1 MTNNPSD
8 LHIELEEQEAWRR
21 RLTVTVPAGSVQ
33 TERNKIIQKL
43 GGRLKLP
50 GFRKG
55 KIPANVVEQRF
66 GQAVDQELLDK
77 VIGESYR
84 RALHIQSLEPIS
96 EGQVEKVDYEP
107 REDLTFSI
115 SFDVQPVVELER
127 LGGFTVQR
135 PKIEVAE
142 EDVQRVLDRLR
153 DQAGVWKPVEEG
165 EAQDGNL
172 MTLEIQRLEGG
183 EAAGEGRPY
192 EIVLG
197 DGEAI
202 PEVEDAVRTLAVGE
216 TGDFTVTFPD
226 DFPDEERRGAVQH
239 LRISLQ
245 AQKEKE
251 VPDLTDDFARSLGDF
266 EDLETLK
273 TRVREDLERE
283 AGDQA
288 ESAVRTQLLENL
300 IEANPFEVPRS
311 MAERYMESVL
321 GDTSKLNPE
330 VVAETRERLR
340 PEAEKAVKRI
350 LVVDRVAELQG
361 LKATEDEVDGRIE
374 EIAEKNDTKPAQVY
388 ANLQKA
394 GSLDAL
400 EREITEKKV
409 YDFLK
414 GESTVT
420 ETQKENTRE

>member
-1 MTNNPSD
+1 MTAKSSD
-8 LHIELEEQEAWRR
+8 LHIEVEEQEAWRR

-33 TERNKIIQKL
+33 TERRKIIQKL

-55 KIPANVVEQRF
+55 RIPEHVVEQRF

-84 RALHIQSLEPIS
+84 KALQFQSLEPIS
-96 EGQVEKVDYEP
+96 EGQVEKVDYVP

-127 LGGFTVQR
+127 LGGFSVQK

-142 EDVQRVLDRLR
+142 EDVERVLERLR
-153 DQAGVWKPVEEG
+153 DQAGVWKPLEAG
-165 EAQDGNL
+165 EVKDGNL
-172 MTLEIQRLEGG
+172 VTLDIQRLEDG
-183 EAAGEGRPY
+183 EPAGESRPY

-226 DFPDEERRGAVQH
+226 DFPDEQRRGEKQH

-251 VPDLTDDFARSLGDF
+251 VPDLSDEFARSVGDF
-266 EDLETLK
+266 EDLETL
-273 TRVREDLERE
+273 TARVREDLERE

-288 ESAVRTQLLENL
+288 ESVVRSQLVENL
-300 IEANPFEVPRS
+300 LDANPFEVPRS

-321 GDTSKLNPE
+321 GDTSKVDPE
-330 VVAETRERLR
+330 VLSETRERLR

-361 LKATEDEVDGRIE
+361 LKATEEEVDERIQ
-374 EIAEKNDTKPAQVY
+374 EIAEKNDAKPAQVY

-414 GESTVT
+414 GQSTVT
-420 ETQKENTRE
+420 DT

>member
-1 MTNNPSD
+1 MTAKPSD
-8 LHIELEEQEAWRR
+8 LLIELEEQEAWRR

-33 TERNKIIQKL
+33 TERRKVIQKL

-55 KIPANVVEQRF
+55 RIPDNVVEQRF

-77 VIGESYR
+77 VIGEAYR
-84 RALHIQSLEPIS
+84 KALQIEALEPIS
-96 EGQVEKVDYEP
+96 EGQVEKVDYVP

-115 SFDVQPVVELER
+115 SFDVQPVVELGR
-127 LGGFTVQR
+127 LGGFTVQK

-142 EDVQRVLDRLR
+142 EDVERVLERLR
-153 DQAGVWKPVEEG
+153 DQAGVWKPAEVG
-165 EAQDGNL
+165 EAKEGNL
-172 MTLEIQRLEGG
+172 VTLDIQRLEDG
-183 EAAGEGRPY
+183 EPAGESRPY

-226 DFPDEERRGAVQH
+226 DFPDEERRGERQH

-251 VPDLTDDFARSLGDF
+251 VPDLSDEFARSMGDF
-266 EDLETLK
+266 QDLQTL
-273 TRVREDLERE
+273 TARVREDLERE
-283 AGDQA
+283 ASDQA
-288 ESAVRTQLLENL
+288 ESAVRSQLVENL
-300 IEANPFEVPRS
+300 LEANPFEVPRS

-340 PEAEKAVKRI
+340 PEAEKVVKRI

-361 LKATEDEVDGRIE
+361 LKATEEEVDDRIQ
-374 EIAEKNDTKPAQVY
+374 EIAEKNDAKPAQVY

-414 GESTVT
+414 GESTVI
-420 ETQKENTRE
+420 ET

>member
-1 MTNNPSD
+1 MTTDSSNLQID
-8 LHIELEEQEAWRR
+8 LEEQDAWRR

-43 GGRLKLP
+43 GGRLRLP

-55 KIPANVVEQRF
+55 RIPANVVEQRF
-66 GQAVDQELLDK
+66 GSAVDQELLDK
-77 VIGESYR
+77 VIGEAYR
-84 RALHIQSLEPIS
+84 EALQSHSLEPIS

-115 SFDVQPVVELER
+115 SFDIQPVIDLER
-127 LGGFTVQR
+127 LGGFTAQR

-142 EDVQRVLDRLR
+142 EDIQRVLDRLR

-165 EAQDGNL
+165 APQEGNL
-172 MTLEIQRLEGG
+172 VTLEIQRLEEG
-183 EAAGEGRPY
+183 EPAGESRPY

-202 PEVEDAVRTLAVGE
+202 PEVEDAVRSLAVNE

-226 DFPDEERRGAVQH
+226 DFADEERRGEKQH

-245 AQKEKE
+245 GQKEKE
-251 VPDLTDDFARSLGDF
+251 LPELTDEFAKTLGDF
-266 EDLETLK
+266 EDLESLAS
-273 TRVREDLERE
+273 RVREDLERE
-283 AGDQA
+283 AEDQA
-288 ESAVRTQLLENL
+288 ESVVRSQLTENL

-311 MAERYMESVL
+311 MAERYMESIL
-321 GDTSKLNPE
+321 GDTSKLSPE
-330 VVAETRERLR
+330 VVAETREKLR

-350 LVVDRVAELQG
+350 LVVERVADLQS
-361 LKATEDEVDGRIE
+361 LKATEDEVDERVQ
-374 EIAEKNDTKPAQVY
+374 EIADKNDTKPAQVY

-409 YDFLK
+409 FEFLK
-414 GESTVT
+414 AESTINQ
-420 ETQKENTRE
+420 E